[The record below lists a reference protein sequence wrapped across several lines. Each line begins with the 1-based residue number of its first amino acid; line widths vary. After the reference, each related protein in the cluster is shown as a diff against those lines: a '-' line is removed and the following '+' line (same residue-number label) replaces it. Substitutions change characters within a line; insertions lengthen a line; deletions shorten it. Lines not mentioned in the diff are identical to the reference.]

1 MTTPQRERHPAPEVP
16 STGIAS
22 HQAAESTSES
32 SPSAAVSED
41 TENYWTDRREHFM
54 QWLPC
59 ASRPELEARALRE
72 FDRAEGVAFLIA
84 EQHRRDDLTA
94 QREASY
100 AVSAA
105 LDWTAISRNPSH
117 AELVRRRSVVQ

>member
-1 MTTPQRERHPAPEVP
+1 MSED
-16 STGIAS
+16 IAS
-22 HQAAESTSES
+22 
-32 SPSAAVSED
+32 
-41 TENYWTDRREHFM
+41 YWTDRREHFM

-72 FDRAEGVAFLIA
+72 FDRAESAAFCIA
-84 EQHRRDDLTA
+84 EGHRRDALQA

-105 LDWTAISRNPSH
+105 LDWTAVSRRPSH
-117 AELVRRRSVVQ
+117 SQLQRRRSVVQ